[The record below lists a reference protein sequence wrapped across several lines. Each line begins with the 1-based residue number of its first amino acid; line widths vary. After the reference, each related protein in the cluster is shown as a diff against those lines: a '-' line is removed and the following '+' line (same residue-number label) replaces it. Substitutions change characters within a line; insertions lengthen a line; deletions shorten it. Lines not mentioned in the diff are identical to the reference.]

1 MDPETSSTLEVKAF
15 RGSTLPPL
23 PDKLTIGQTA
33 ARSGV
38 RTSALRYYESLGLI
52 TSERTA
58 GDQRRYARET
68 LRRVA
73 VIRAAQLLGLTL
85 REIRVALNE
94 LPQGRTPDRH
104 DWQRLSQ
111 TWRGS
116 LDQRIADLQALRNRL
131 SGCIGCGCLSLE
143 SCVLFNPA
151 DQAAAQ
157 GAGARFLFGEAPE
170 PGAERASSRRP

>member
-1 MDPETSSTLEVKAF
+1 L
-15 RGSTLPPL
+15 LPSL
-23 PDKLTIGQTA
+23 PNKLTIGQIA

-68 LRRVA
+68 LRRIA

-94 LPQGRTPDRH
+94 LPQGRTPDRY
-104 DWQRLSQ
+104 DWQRLSH

-116 LDQRIADLQALRNRL
+116 LDERIADLQALRDRL

-143 SCVLFNPA
+143 SCALFNPS
-151 DQAAAQ
+151 DRAART
-157 GAGARFLFGEAPE
+157 GAGAQYLFGEAPG
-170 PGAERASSRRP
+170 PGAQRASLRRR

>member
-1 MDPETSSTLEVKAF
+1 M
-15 RGSTLPPL
+15 LPSL
-23 PDKLTIGQTA
+23 PNKLTIGETA
-33 ARSGV
+33 ARSGI

-68 LRRVA
+68 LRRIA
-73 VIRAAQLLGLTL
+73 VIRAAQLLGLSL

-104 DWQRLSQ
+104 DWQRLSRS
-111 TWRGS
+111 WRGS
-116 LDQRIADLQALRNRL
+116 LDQRIADLQALRDRL

-143 SCVLFNPA
+143 ICALFNPA
-151 DQAAAQ
+151 DRAASA
-157 GAGARFLFGEAPE
+157 GAGARYLFGEAPD
-170 PGAERASSRRP
+170 PGAERASLRRR

>member
-1 MDPETSSTLEVKAF
+1 MTLA
-15 RGSTLPPL
+15 LPN
-23 PDKLTIGQTA
+23 KLTIGETA

-52 TSERTA
+52 ASQRTA

-68 LRRVA
+68 LRRIA

-111 TWRGS
+111 SWRGS
-116 LDQRIADLQALRNRL
+116 LDERIADLQALRDRL

-143 SCVLFNPA
+143 SCALFNPA
-151 DQAAAQ
+151 DRAALA
-157 GAGARFLFGEAPE
+157 GAGARYLVGDAPDSDE
-170 PGAERASSRRP
+170 ERASLRPR

>member
-1 MDPETSSTLEVKAF
+1 MTLA
-15 RGSTLPPL
+15 LPTR
-23 PDKLTIGQTA
+23 LTIGETA

-38 RTSALRYYESLGLI
+38 RTSALRYYESIGLI
-52 TSERTA
+52 ASERTA

-68 LRRVA
+68 LRRIA

-85 REIRVALNE
+85 REIRLALNE

-116 LDQRIADLQALRNRL
+116 MDQRIADLQALRDRL

-143 SCVLFNPA
+143 SCALFNPA
-151 DQAAAQ
+151 DRAARA
-157 GAGARFLFGEAPE
+157 GAGARYLVGDAPNPE
-170 PGAERASSRRP
+170 SERGS

>member
-1 MDPETSSTLEVKAF
+1 MTLA
-15 RGSTLPPL
+15 LPTR
-23 PDKLTIGQTA
+23 LTIGETA

-52 TSERTA
+52 ASERTA

-68 LRRVA
+68 LRRIA

-85 REIRVALNE
+85 REIRLALNE

-116 LDQRIADLQALRNRL
+116 LDQRIADLQALRDRL

-143 SCVLFNPA
+143 SCALFNPA
-151 DQAAAQ
+151 DRAARA
-157 GAGARFLFGEAPE
+157 GAGARYLVGDPPNPE
-170 PGAERASSRRP
+170 SERGS

>member
-1 MDPETSSTLEVKAF
+1 MTLA
-15 RGSTLPPL
+15 LPIR
-23 PDKLTIGQTA
+23 LTIGETA

-52 TSERTA
+52 ASERTA

-68 LRRVA
+68 LRRIA

-85 REIRVALNE
+85 REIRLALNE
-94 LPQGRTPDRH
+94 LPRGRTPDRH

-116 LDQRIADLQALRNRL
+116 LDQRIADLQALRDRL

-143 SCVLFNPA
+143 SCALFNPA
-151 DQAAAQ
+151 DRAARA
-157 GAGARFLFGEAPE
+157 GAGARYLVGDAPNPE
-170 PGAERASSRRP
+170 SERGS

>member
-1 MDPETSSTLEVKAF
+1 MPA
-15 RGSTLPPL
+15 LPN
-23 PDKLTIGQTA
+23 KLTIGQTA

-52 TSERTA
+52 ASERTA

-68 LRRVA
+68 LRRIA

-94 LPQGRTPDRH
+94 LPQGRTPDPN
-104 DWQRLSQ
+104 DWQRLSR

-116 LDQRIADLQALRNRL
+116 LDQRIADLQALRDRL

-143 SCVLFNPA
+143 SCALLNPA
-151 DQAAAQ
+151 DRAARA
-157 GAGARFLFGEAPE
+157 GAGAQYLSGEAPN
-170 PGAERASSRRP
+170 PGAGRASVRRR

>member
-1 MDPETSSTLEVKAF
+1 M
-15 RGSTLPPL
+15 LPSL
-23 PDKLTIGQTA
+23 PNRLTIGQTA

-52 TSERTA
+52 ASERTS

-68 LRRVA
+68 LRRIA

-94 LPQGRTPDRH
+94 LPQGRTPDPN
-104 DWQRLSQ
+104 DWQRLSR

-116 LDQRIADLQALRNRL
+116 LDQRIADLQALRDRL

-143 SCVLFNPA
+143 SCALFNPA
-151 DQAAAQ
+151 DQAARA
-157 GAGARFLFGEAPE
+157 GAGAQYLSGEAPT
-170 PGAERASSRRP
+170 PGAGRASVRRR

>member
-1 MDPETSSTLEVKAF
+1 MTPA
-15 RGSTLPPL
+15 LPN
-23 PDKLTIGQTA
+23 KLTIGETA

-52 TSERTA
+52 ASQRTA

-68 LRRVA
+68 LRRIA

-94 LPQGRTPDRH
+94 LPQGRTSDRH

-111 TWRGS
+111 SWRGS
-116 LDQRIADLQALRNRL
+116 LDQRIADLQALRDRL
-131 SGCIGCGCLSLE
+131 SRCIGCGCLSLE
-143 SCVLFNPA
+143 SCALFNPA
-151 DQAAAQ
+151 DRAARA
-157 GAGARFLFGEAPE
+157 GAGARYLVGDAPDSDE
-170 PGAERASSRRP
+170 ERASLRPR

>member
-1 MDPETSSTLEVKAF
+1 MPA
-15 RGSTLPPL
+15 LPNT
-23 PDKLTIGQTA
+23 LTIGQTA

-38 RTSALRYYESLGLI
+38 RTSALRYYESLGLV

-68 LRRVA
+68 LRRIA

-94 LPQGRTPDRH
+94 LPEARTPDQH

-111 TWRGS
+111 SWRGS
-116 LDQRIADLQALRNRL
+116 LDQRIADLQALRDRL

-143 SCVLFNPA
+143 TCALFNPA
-151 DQAAAQ
+151 DRAAQ
-157 GAGARFLFGEAPE
+157 AGAGARYLVGEKPD
-170 PGAERASSRRP
+170 PGAERASLRRR

>member
-1 MDPETSSTLEVKAF
+1 MTA
-15 RGSTLPPL
+15 LPN
-23 PDKLTIGQTA
+23 KLTIGETA

-52 TSERTA
+52 ASERTA

-68 LRRVA
+68 LRRIA

-85 REIRVALNE
+85 REIRIALNE
-94 LPQGRTPDRH
+94 LPQARTPDRH

-111 TWRGS
+111 SWRGS
-116 LDQRIADLQALRNRL
+116 LDQRIADLQALRDRL

-143 SCVLFNPA
+143 SCALFNPA
-151 DQAAAQ
+151 DRAAQ
-157 GAGARFLFGEAPE
+157 AGTGAQYLLGEAPDPE
-170 PGAERASSRRP
+170 EERASLRRR

>member
-1 MDPETSSTLEVKAF
+1 LTLA
-15 RGSTLPPL
+15 LPTR
-23 PDKLTIGQTA
+23 LTIGETA

-52 TSERTA
+52 ASERTA

-68 LRRVA
+68 LRRIA

-85 REIRVALNE
+85 REIRLALNE
-94 LPQGRTPDRH
+94 LPRGRTPDRH

-116 LDQRIADLQALRNRL
+116 LDQRIADLQALRDRL

-143 SCVLFNPA
+143 SCALFNPA
-151 DQAAAQ
+151 DRAARA
-157 GAGARFLFGEAPE
+157 GAGARYLVGDPPNPE
-170 PGAERASSRRP
+170 SERGS

>member
-1 MDPETSSTLEVKAF
+1 MTLA
-15 RGSTLPPL
+15 LPTR
-23 PDKLTIGQTA
+23 LTIGETA

-68 LRRVA
+68 LRRIA

-85 REIRVALNE
+85 REIRLALNE
-94 LPQGRTPDRH
+94 LPLGRTPDRH

-116 LDQRIADLQALRNRL
+116 LDQRIADLQALRDRL

-143 SCVLFNPA
+143 SCALFNPA
-151 DQAAAQ
+151 DRAARA
-157 GAGARFLFGEAPE
+157 GAGARYLVGDAPNPE
-170 PGAERASSRRP
+170 SERGS

>member
-1 MDPETSSTLEVKAF
+1 MPA
-15 RGSTLPPL
+15 LPNT
-23 PDKLTIGQTA
+23 LTIGQTA

-68 LRRVA
+68 LRRIA

-94 LPQGRTPDRH
+94 LPAARTPDRH

-111 TWRGS
+111 SWRGS
-116 LDQRIADLQALRNRL
+116 LDQRIADLQALRDRL

-143 SCVLFNPA
+143 TCALFNPA
-151 DQAAAQ
+151 DRAARA
-157 GAGARFLFGEAPE
+157 GAGARYLVGEPPDPFASRAP
-170 PGAERASSRRP
+170 

>member
-1 MDPETSSTLEVKAF
+1 M
-15 RGSTLPPL
+15 LPSL
-23 PDKLTIGQTA
+23 PNKLTIGETA
-33 ARSGV
+33 ARSGI

-68 LRRVA
+68 LRRIA
-73 VIRAAQLLGLTL
+73 VIRAAQLLGLSL

-104 DWQRLSQ
+104 DWQRLSRS
-111 TWRGS
+111 WRGS
-116 LDQRIADLQALRNRL
+116 LDRRIADLQALRDRL

-143 SCVLFNPA
+143 ICALFNPA
-151 DQAAAQ
+151 DRAASA
-157 GAGARFLFGEAPE
+157 GAGARYLFGEAPD
-170 PGAERASSRRP
+170 PGAERASLRRR

>member
-1 MDPETSSTLEVKAF
+1 MPA
-15 RGSTLPPL
+15 LPT
-23 PDKLTIGQTA
+23 KLTIGQTA

-38 RTSALRYYESLGLI
+38 RTSALRYYESIGLI
-52 TSERTA
+52 ASERTA

-68 LRRVA
+68 LRRIA

-94 LPQGRTPDRH
+94 LPQGRTPDRN
-104 DWQRLSQ
+104 DWQRLSR

-116 LDQRIADLQALRNRL
+116 LDQRIANLQALRDRL

-143 SCVLFNPA
+143 SCALFNPA
-151 DQAAAQ
+151 DRAARS
-157 GAGARFLFGEAPE
+157 GAGAQYLLGEAPD
-170 PGAERASSRRP
+170 PGAERALLRIR

>member
-1 MDPETSSTLEVKAF
+1 MTLA
-15 RGSTLPPL
+15 LPTR
-23 PDKLTIGQTA
+23 LTIGETA

-52 TSERTA
+52 ASERTA

-68 LRRVA
+68 LRRIA

-85 REIRVALNE
+85 REIRLALNE
-94 LPQGRTPDRH
+94 LPRGRTPDRH

-116 LDQRIADLQALRNRL
+116 LDQRIADLQALRDRL

-143 SCVLFNPA
+143 SCALFNPA
-151 DQAAAQ
+151 DRAARA
-157 GAGARFLFGEAPE
+157 GAGARYLVSDAPNPE
-170 PGAERASSRRP
+170 SERGS